1 MSSTPP
7 DTVQAAIWEI
17 TKSSFNMVADAAYES
32 AVSAYDYFGSKS
44 TWNTIQGSSFQNIIG
59 LPLGG
64 RTNNV
69 MGNDVR
75 IVCPW
80 WGLLFRSILGPTTEV
95 GLKGFLTGGIGGD
108 TDMVFGQKNSF
119 TYFSATANCEFG
131 INKIKV
137 NYQVPDGMDI
147 ATALKVAGARTLYY
161 LPVITALL
169 GALVLTVMTLC
180 LKHIWRFSSSTD
192 PSNDKTVMTSAMGL
206 FPSVESEW
214 LYLVQYLHSRGAAL
228 IPLKIS
234 NGDQLSASSSTTP
247 ILEAQMRSL
256 KEGIEMAE
264 IRANAVRRSLIDW
277 EAISSTNP
285 ALWAVTEPAVIAI
298 PIAVEFIEAE
308 VAQSTDPQAQLIAK
322 IFNPTSRQAPPF
334 FDFA

>member
-1 MSSTPP
+1 MPTPITEFP
-7 DTVQAAIWEI
+7 PEDQDPGCNAAVWDII
-17 TKSSFNMVADAAYES
+17 QSNLN
-32 AVSAYDYFGSKS
+32 SAYDYFGSKS
-44 TWNTIQGSSFQNIIG
+44 TWNTIQGTSFTNIIG
-59 LPLGG
+59 LPTGS
-64 RTNNV
+64 RVNNV

-80 WGLLFRSILGPTTEV
+80 WGLLFRPILGPSTAV
-95 GLKGFLTGGIGGD
+95 GPMGFLTGGIGGD
-108 TDMVFGQKNSF
+108 TAMVFGKKNSF

-192 PSNDKTVMTSAMGL
+192 PSNDKTVMAWAMGL

-214 LYLVQYLHSRGAAL
+214 LYLVQYLHFESAAL
-228 IPLKIS
+228 IPLKIPLFE
-234 NGDQLSASSSTTP
+234 QLSASSL
-247 ILEAQMRSL
+247 IEAQVDVLEKEIEIGKQRAKDWWINLEEMDFISGENLNFCALSERS
-256 KEGIEMAE
+256 IIAIAEMAE
-264 IRANAVRRSLIDW
+264 NKDEEV
-277 EAISSTNP
+277 EKFT
-285 ALWAVTEPAVIAI
+285 VT
-298 PIAVEFIEAE
+298 
-308 VAQSTDPQAQLIAK
+308 QAKLNGEIIKEQ
-322 IFNPTSRQAPPF
+322 T
-334 FDFA
+334 

>member
-1 MSSTPP
+1 MPTPITEFP
-7 DTVQAAIWEI
+7 PEDQDPVGCNAAVWDII
-17 TKSSFNMVADAAYES
+17 QSNLN
-32 AVSAYDYFGSKS
+32 SAYDYFGSKS
-44 TWNTIQGSSFQNIIG
+44 TWNTIQGTSFTNIIG
-59 LPLGG
+59 LPTGS
-64 RTNNV
+64 RVNNV

-80 WGLLFRSILGPTTEV
+80 WGLLFRPILGPATAV
-95 GLKGFLTGGIGGD
+95 GPMGFLTGGIGGD
-108 TDMVFGQKNSF
+108 TAMVFGKKNSF

-192 PSNDKTVMTSAMGL
+192 PSNDKTVMARAMGL

-214 LYLVQYLHSRGAAL
+214 LYLVQYLHSCGAAL
-228 IPLKIS
+228 IPLKIPLFE
-234 NGDQLSASSSTTP
+234 QLSASSL
-247 ILEAQMRSL
+247 IEAQVDVL
-256 KEGIEMAE
+256 KKEIEIGKQRAKDWELNLEEMDFISGENVNLYALSEPSIIAIAEMAGNKVEEVDKSTLTQAESIVE
-264 IRANAVRRSLIDW
+264 IMK
-277 EAISSTNP
+277 
-285 ALWAVTEPAVIAI
+285 
-298 PIAVEFIEAE
+298 
-308 VAQSTDPQAQLIAK
+308 PQ
-322 IFNPTSRQAPPF
+322 T
-334 FDFA
+334 

>member
-7 DTVQAAIWEI
+7 GYMGPLPTPITEFPPEDQDPGCNAAVWDII
-17 TKSSFNMVADAAYES
+17 QSNLN
-32 AVSAYDYFGSKS
+32 SAYDYFGSKS
-44 TWNTIQGSSFQNIIG
+44 TWNTIQGTSFTNIIG
-59 LPLGG
+59 LPTGS
-64 RTNNV
+64 RVNNV

-80 WGLLFRSILGPTTEV
+80 WGLLFRPILGPSTAV
-95 GLKGFLTGGIGGD
+95 GPMGFLTGGIGGD

-192 PSNDKTVMTSAMGL
+192 PSNDKTVMAWAMGL

-214 LYLVQYLHSRGAAL
+214 LYLVQYLHFLGAAL
-228 IPLKIS
+228 IPLKIPLFE
-234 NGDQLSASSSTTP
+234 QLSASSLRTS
-247 ILEAQMRSL
+247 IVEAQVIDL
-256 KEGIEMAE
+256 KEEINLGKQRAE
-264 IRANAVRRSLIDW
+264 NMDQYLGNTV
-277 EAISSTNP
+277 AIPSIQPELLQVCKT
-285 ALWAVTEPAVIAI
+285 AMIFTAELAGTEIAI
-298 PIAVEFIEAE
+298 VKESTATKAKSLVEIME
-308 VAQSTDPQAQLIAK
+308 QT
-322 IFNPTSRQAPPF
+322 
-334 FDFA
+334 

>member
-1 MSSTPP
+1 
-7 DTVQAAIWEI
+7 
-17 TKSSFNMVADAAYES
+17 
-32 AVSAYDYFGSKS
+32 
-44 TWNTIQGSSFQNIIG
+44 
-59 LPLGG
+59 
-64 RTNNV
+64 

-80 WGLLFRSILGPTTEV
+80 WGLLFRPILGPTTAV
-95 GLKGFLTGGIGGD
+95 GPMGFLTGGIGGD
-108 TDMVFGQKNSF
+108 TDMVFGKKNSF

-192 PSNDKTVMTSAMGL
+192 PSNDKTVMTRAMGL

-228 IPLKIS
+228 IPLKIPLFE
-234 NGDQLSASSSTTP
+234 QLSASSL
-247 ILEAQMRSL
+247 IEAQVDVL
-256 KEGIEMAE
+256 KKEIKIGKQRAKDWELNLEEMDFISGENVNLYALSEPSIIAIAEMAE
-264 IRANAVRRSLIDW
+264 NKVEEVDK
-277 EAISSTNP
+277 STLTQ
-285 ALWAVTEPAVIAI
+285 AESI
-298 PIAVEFIEAE
+298 VEIMK
-308 VAQSTDPQAQLIAK
+308 PQ
-322 IFNPTSRQAPPF
+322 T
-334 FDFA
+334 

>member
-7 DTVQAAIWEI
+7 GYMGPLPTPITEFPPENQDPVGCNAAVWDII
-17 TKSSFNMVADAAYES
+17 QSNLN
-32 AVSAYDYFGSKS
+32 SAYDYFGSKS
-44 TWNTIQGSSFQNIIG
+44 TWNTIQGTSFTNIIG
-59 LPLGG
+59 LPTGS
-64 RTNNV
+64 RVNNV

-80 WGLLFRSILGPTTEV
+80 WGLLFRPILGPTTAV
-95 GLKGFLTGGIGGD
+95 GPMGFLTGGIGGD
-108 TDMVFGQKNSF
+108 TDMVFGKKNSF

-192 PSNDKTVMTSAMGL
+192 PSNDKTVMTRAMGL

-228 IPLKIS
+228 IPLKIPLFE
-234 NGDQLSASSSTTP
+234 QLSASSL
-247 ILEAQMRSL
+247 IEAQVDVL
-256 KEGIEMAE
+256 KKEIKIGKQRAKDWELNLEEMDFISGENVNLYALSEPSIIAIAEMAE
-264 IRANAVRRSLIDW
+264 NKVEEVDK
-277 EAISSTNP
+277 STLTQ
-285 ALWAVTEPAVIAI
+285 AESI
-298 PIAVEFIEAE
+298 VEIMK
-308 VAQSTDPQAQLIAK
+308 PQ
-322 IFNPTSRQAPPF
+322 T
-334 FDFA
+334 

>member
-7 DTVQAAIWEI
+7 GYMGPLPTPITEFPPEDQDPGCNAAVWDII
-17 TKSSFNMVADAAYES
+17 QSNLN
-32 AVSAYDYFGSKS
+32 SAYDYFGSKS
-44 TWNTIQGSSFQNIIG
+44 TWNTIQGTSFTNIIG
-59 LPLGG
+59 LPTGS
-64 RTNNV
+64 RVNNV

-80 WGLLFRSILGPTTEV
+80 WGLLFRPILGPSTAV
-95 GLKGFLTGGIGGD
+95 GPMGFLTGGIGGD
-108 TDMVFGQKNSF
+108 TAMVFGKKNSF

-192 PSNDKTVMTSAMGL
+192 PSNDKTVMAWAMGL

-214 LYLVQYLHSRGAAL
+214 LYLVQYLHFLGAAL
-228 IPLKIS
+228 IPLKIPLFE
-234 NGDQLSASSSTTP
+234 QLSASSL
-247 ILEAQMRSL
+247 IEAQVDVL
-256 KEGIEMAE
+256 KKEVKIAE
-264 IRANAVRRSLIDW
+264 IRAEEMERDFINWD
-277 EAISSTNP
+277 AISITHP
-285 ALWAVTEPAVIAI
+285 ALWAVTKQAVIGI
-298 PIAVEFIEAE
+298 PISVVSKKAAV
-308 VAQSTDPQAQLIAK
+308 VQSTATIDKSLVDIIKPQ
-322 IFNPTSRQAPPF
+322 T
-334 FDFA
+334 

>member
-1 MSSTPP
+1 MGPLPTPITEFP
-7 DTVQAAIWEI
+7 PEDQDPVGCNAAVWDII
-17 TKSSFNMVADAAYES
+17 QSNLN
-32 AVSAYDYFGSKS
+32 SAYDYFGSKS
-44 TWNTIQGSSFQNIIG
+44 TWNTIQGTSFTNIIG
-59 LPLGG
+59 LPTGS
-64 RTNNV
+64 RVNNV

-80 WGLLFRSILGPTTEV
+80 WGLLFRPILGPATAV
-95 GLKGFLTGGIGGD
+95 GPMGFLTGGIGGD
-108 TDMVFGQKNSF
+108 TAMVFGKKNSF

-192 PSNDKTVMTSAMGL
+192 PSNDKTVMARAMGL

-228 IPLKIS
+228 IPLKIPLFE
-234 NGDQLSASSSTTP
+234 QLSASSL
-247 ILEAQMRSL
+247 IEAQVDVL
-256 KEGIEMAE
+256 KKEIKIGKQRAKDWELNLEEMDFISGENVNLYALSEPSIIAIAEMAGNKVEEVDKSTFTQAESIVE
-264 IRANAVRRSLIDW
+264 IMK
-277 EAISSTNP
+277 
-285 ALWAVTEPAVIAI
+285 
-298 PIAVEFIEAE
+298 
-308 VAQSTDPQAQLIAK
+308 PQ
-322 IFNPTSRQAPPF
+322 T
-334 FDFA
+334 